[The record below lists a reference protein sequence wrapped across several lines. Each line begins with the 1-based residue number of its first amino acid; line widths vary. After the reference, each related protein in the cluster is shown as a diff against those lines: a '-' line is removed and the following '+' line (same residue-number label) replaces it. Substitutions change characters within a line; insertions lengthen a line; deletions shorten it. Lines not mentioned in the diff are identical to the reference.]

1 MIIEILT
8 HGSTLKRNH
17 DSFVIQNKEE
27 KSEIPAEKVDAIII
41 SSNSLISTQAV
52 RLCIEKQI
60 QLVISTWSGKPIA
73 RMWSSSPGK
82 STELRRN
89 QYLNQDTVIG
99 YEISMNIL
107 SKKLSGQKRLLLDL
121 KNNRK
126 LPPVKLEA
134 AILTINN
141 SLKNLDA
148 IEYTNGY
155 KATFLGLEGA
165 CAANYFQAI
174 FSILPKK
181 WSTAKRSQH
190 PAHDAFN
197 ATLNYLYGMAYSDVE
212 KIIILSGLDPNAGFY
227 HSDSYGKPTLSFD
240 IIEIIRPV
248 VDRIIVTAFT
258 KKMVNDNW
266 FEKQDDVTNGIF
278 LSKEGRKFLI
288 SSYVENGRKTIETT
302 SWDFCKIIIEKLVT
316 RI

>member
-1 MIIEILT
+1 MIVEITT

-17 DSFVIQNKEE
+17 DSFIVQTTDGKTEV
-27 KSEIPAEKVDAIII
+27 PAEKVDAIII

-73 RMWSSSPGK
+73 RLWSSSPGK
-82 STELRRN
+82 STELRRS
-89 QYLNQDTVIG
+89 QYLNQDTAIG
-99 YEISMNIL
+99 YEISLNIL
-107 SKKLSGQKRLLLDL
+107 SKKLKGQKQFLVDL

-126 LPPVKLEA
+126 LPPVKLETAISTIDNSLQKLA
-134 AILTINN
+134 AIKY
-141 SLKNLDA
+141 SDD
-148 IEYTNGY
+148 Y

-174 FSILPKK
+174 SSILPEK
-181 WSTAKRSQH
+181 WFTHKRSQH
-190 PAHDAFN
+190 PAHDEFN
-197 ATLNYLYGMAYSDVE
+197 ATLNYLYGMTYADVE

-227 HSDSYGKPTLSFD
+227 HADSYGKPTLSFD

-258 KKMVNDNW
+258 KKMVKDNW
-266 FEKQDDVTNGIF
+266 FEKQDDDTNSIF
-278 LSKEGRKFLI
+278 LTKEGRQFLI
-288 SSYVENGRKTIETT
+288 SSYVENGRKTIETE
-302 SWDFCKIIIEKLVT
+302 SWDFCKIIIQKLQ
-316 RI
+316 